1 MRVDEG
7 NRQPSC
13 SCRKEASE
21 INTLTSLSSLLLSP
35 DGAPLWTN
43 PARSQRAREPGDVA
57 VGDNLLDTEMG
68 KGIPEAH
75 VEEIQK
81 SITITVAKHAKCLE
95 LWLEHQKYFQQLLVI
110 NY

>member
-35 DGAPLWTN
+35 VGAPLWTN

-68 KGIPEAH
+68 ERNSRGTRGRDPEEHYHHCGKARK
-75 VEEIQK
+75 VFR
-81 SITITVAKHAKCLE
+81 TVAGTSKIFSTTFS
-95 LWLEHQKYFQQLLVI
+95 Y
-110 NY
+110 